1 MFTTDFSSKE
11 RTPRNSIKCNQIS
24 HHKISKRYVF
34 ETTKLFIELNSQ
46 RKHLT
51 IEVEVIVVLT
61 NISSKAMFLTF
72 KLIVQC
78 NIQKT
83 YAKYLHL

>member
-1 MFTTDFSSKE
+1 MHVDRRIQSEVLYQRVMFTTDFSSKE

-24 HHKISKRYVF
+24 HHKISKRYAF

-51 IEVEVIVVLT
+51 IEVFAYR
-61 NISSKAMFLTF
+61 S
-72 KLIVQC
+72 
-78 NIQKT
+78 
-83 YAKYLHL
+83 